1 MLMHIKTDKDK
12 SDFTSKMLDL
22 IEKED
27 VQIEKVMIVAIAT
40 YMASEDIK
48 LMSVTSDFIRD
59 RKTGD
64 VCHVVTI
71 DTEDKRIKWNA
82 RIGLE
87 DLDDSERP

>member
-59 RKTGD
+59 RKTDD

-71 DTEDKRIKWNA
+71 DTEDKRIKWKA